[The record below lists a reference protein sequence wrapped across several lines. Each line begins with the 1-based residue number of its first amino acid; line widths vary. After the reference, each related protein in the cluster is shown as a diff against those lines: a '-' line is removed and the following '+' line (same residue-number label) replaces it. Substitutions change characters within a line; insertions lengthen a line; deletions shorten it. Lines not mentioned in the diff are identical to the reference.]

1 MLTQART
8 TSLPFA
14 ASSGYFDQR
23 SASAKTGLRFLMA
36 AMSSMFF
43 LFLLS
48 YILRSQVSDWEALSE
63 PWQPLAQT
71 GQLWFNTALLVV
83 ASISLELARRSIRQP
98 DHGHSREL
106 LLLAGLSSF
115 GFLVGQVA
123 FWNFLTSRGFFAD
136 SNPANAFFFLLT
148 GLHGLHVVGG
158 LVAWIAAT
166 VRLSRER
173 RQPTEKGLAL
183 TKLSIELCATYW
195 HFLLVVWMLLFA
207 LLSSS
212 PGTYAAIAK
221 FCGLGD

>member
-1 MLTQART
+1 MLTQT
-8 TSLPFA
+8 TSVPFA
-14 ASSGYFDQR
+14 ASPGYLDQR
-23 SASAKTGLRFLMA
+23 SASAKTGLHLLMA

-98 DHGHSREL
+98 ERGHSREL
-106 LLLAGLSSF
+106 LMLAGLSSI
-115 GFLVGQVA
+115 GFLVGQLV
-123 FWNFLTSRGFFAD
+123 FWNFLTTRGFFAD

-148 GLHGLHVVGG
+148 GLHAVHLVGG
-158 LVAWIAAT
+158 LVAWIVAT
-166 VRLSRER
+166 VRLERER
-173 RQPTEKGLAL
+173 REPTEDGLAL
-183 TKLSIELCATYW
+183 TRLSVELCATYW

>member
-1 MLTQART
+1 MLTQT
-8 TSLPFA
+8 TSTPFA
-14 ASSGYFDQR
+14 TSAGYFDQR
-23 SASAKTGLRFLMA
+23 SASAKTGLHLLMA

-71 GQLWFNTALLVV
+71 GQLWFNTALLIV
-83 ASISLELARRSIRQP
+83 ASISLGLARRSIRQP
-98 DHGHSREL
+98 EPGHSREL
-106 LLLAGLSSF
+106 LMLAGLSSI
-115 GFLVGQVA
+115 GFLVGQLV

-148 GLHGLHVVGG
+148 GLHAVHLVGG
-158 LVAWIAAT
+158 LVAWVVAT
-166 VRLSRER
+166 VRLGRER
-173 RQPTEKGLAL
+173 RHPTKEGLAL
-183 TKLSIELCATYW
+183 TRLSVELCATYW
-195 HFLLVVWMLLFA
+195 HFLLVVWILLFA

>member
-1 MLTQART
+1 MLTQT
-8 TSLPFA
+8 TSVPFA
-14 ASSGYFDQR
+14 ASPGYFDQR
-23 SASAKTGLRFLMA
+23 SASAKTGLHLLMA

-98 DHGHSREL
+98 ERGHSREL
-106 LLLAGLSSF
+106 LMLAGLSSI
-115 GFLVGQVA
+115 GFLVGQLV
-123 FWNFLTSRGFFAD
+123 FWNFLTTRGFFAD

-148 GLHGLHVVGG
+148 GLHAVHLVGG
-158 LVAWIAAT
+158 LVAWIVAT
-166 VRLSRER
+166 VRLERER
-173 RQPTEKGLAL
+173 REPTEDGLAL
-183 TKLSIELCATYW
+183 TRLSVELCATYW

>member
-1 MLTQART
+1 MLTQS
-8 TSLPFA
+8 TSVPFS
-14 ASSGYFDQR
+14 ASAGYFDQR
-23 SASAKTGLRFLMA
+23 SASAKTGLHLLMA

-48 YILRSQVSDWEALSE
+48 YILRSQVPDWEALSE

-71 GQLWFNTALLVV
+71 GQLWFNTALLII
-83 ASISLELARRSIRQP
+83 ASISLELARRSLRQSEP
-98 DHGHSREL
+98 GHSREL
-106 LLLAGLSSF
+106 LMLAGLSSI
-115 GFLVGQVA
+115 GFLVGQLA
-123 FWNFLTSRGFFAD
+123 FWNFLTTRGFFAD

-148 GLHGLHVVGG
+148 GLHAVHLVGG
-158 LVAWIAAT
+158 LVAWIVAT
-166 VRLSRER
+166 VRLGRER
-173 RQPTEKGLAL
+173 RLPTEQGLAL
-183 TKLSIELCATYW
+183 TRLSVELCATYW